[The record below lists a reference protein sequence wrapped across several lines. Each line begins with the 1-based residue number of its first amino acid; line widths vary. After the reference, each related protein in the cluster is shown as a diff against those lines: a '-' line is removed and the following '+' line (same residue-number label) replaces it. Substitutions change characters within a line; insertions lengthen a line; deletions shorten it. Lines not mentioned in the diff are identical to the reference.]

1 MEVKHQQQVLLLLLS
16 VSSTLLLINDHLII
30 LAYSINNNISL
41 RGCPETCGSVKI
53 PYPFGTKQ
61 GCYYNKN
68 FLLNCKQTN
77 PSHSPKLFFP
87 NSTFSTILH
96 ISIQP
101 SEILVKGKVSRDCYD
116 KSGKLIDK
124 QSKLRSLMQTKSNKF
139 PLSTRNK
146 FIGVG
151 CDTVATIGGNIR
163 GGSYVAGCVASC
175 YDIND
180 VVNSSCSGIG
190 CCETD
195 IPPGVSNV
203 VTHVQSLNNGNSTN
217 HSLVHHFNP
226 CGYSFVAENGSYNF
240 TTVDLKDLMKNKKKF
255 PRMVLDWAVGNLTC
269 EEAKLVNN
277 RSGNGYA
284 CVAEYSE
291 CVNSTN
297 GSGYQCKCLNG
308 YEGNPYLHHGCQD
321 INECERFYNICKERQ
336 CKNGPGT
343 YNCSCPHGY
352 TSTST
357 LLLNGS
363 SWIYWGAKKRK
374 LILLKQKFFQQNG
387 GFLLQ
392 QQLVS
397 NHLLGA
403 ETAVAKIFTA
413 NELEKATN
421 NFDQSRIIGQ
431 GSYGTVYKGVLT
443 DNKMIAIKKSKIGD
457 QSQIEQF
464 INEVIVLTQINHR
477 NVVKLLGCCLD
488 TEVPLL
494 VYEFITNGT
503 LYEHLHNTLGQHSSI
518 LSWEMRLKIA
528 IETAGAIAYLH
539 SSTSISIIHRDV
551 KTANILIDDNYIAK
565 VSDFGASRLVPID
578 KTQLTTLVQGTLG
591 YLDPEYFHT
600 SQLTEK
606 SDVYSFGVVLA
617 ELLTGQKA
625 LSFDR
630 SENERN
636 LALYFISSMEED
648 DLLRILDHNLIT
660 SVEDN
665 MEKIKVM
672 ANVAKGCLR
681 VRGEERPTMKE
692 VASELEGLI
701 ERELHP
707 WGEEDLNVEETE
719 YLLESSGL
727 CNMCTTE
734 IFNGCNIY
742 GGSFSNISVAR
753 MESLSNEIY
762 LESYGDGR

>member
-1 MEVKHQQQVLLLLLS
+1 
-16 VSSTLLLINDHLII
+16 
-30 LAYSINNNISL
+30 
-41 RGCPETCGSVKI
+41 
-53 PYPFGTKQ
+53 
-61 GCYYNKN
+61 
-68 FLLNCKQTN
+68 
-77 PSHSPKLFFP
+77 
-87 NSTFSTILH
+87 
-96 ISIQP
+96 
-101 SEILVKGKVSRDCYD
+101 
-116 KSGKLIDK
+116 
-124 QSKLRSLMQTKSNKF
+124 MQTKSNKF

-308 YEGNPYLHHGCQD
+308 YEGNPYLHHGCQ
-321 INECERFYNICKERQ
+321 
-336 CKNGPGT
+336 
-343 YNCSCPHGY
+343 
-352 TSTST
+352 
-357 LLLNGS
+357 
-363 SWIYWGAKKRK
+363 
-374 LILLKQKFFQQNG
+374 
-387 GFLLQ
+387 
-392 QQLVS
+392 
-397 NHLLGA
+397 GA

-727 CNMCTTE
+727 
-734 IFNGCNIY
+734 
-742 GGSFSNISVAR
+742 
-753 MESLSNEIY
+753 
-762 LESYGDGR
+762 

>member
-1 MEVKHQQQVLLLLLS
+1 
-16 VSSTLLLINDHLII
+16 
-30 LAYSINNNISL
+30 
-41 RGCPETCGSVKI
+41 
-53 PYPFGTKQ
+53 
-61 GCYYNKN
+61 
-68 FLLNCKQTN
+68 
-77 PSHSPKLFFP
+77 
-87 NSTFSTILH
+87 
-96 ISIQP
+96 
-101 SEILVKGKVSRDCYD
+101 
-116 KSGKLIDK
+116 
-124 QSKLRSLMQTKSNKF
+124 MQTKSNKF

-163 GGSYVAGCVASC
+163 GGSYVAGCAASC

-203 VTHVQSLNNGNSTN
+203 VITFVQSLNSTTN

-240 TTVDLKDLMKNKKKF
+240 TTVDLKDLMKKKKKF

-336 CKNGPGT
+336 CKNGRGT

-357 LLLNGS
+357 LLLNGTE
-363 SWIYWGAKKRK
+363 IFRCHPTYHFVAK
-374 LILLKQKFFQQNG
+374 LSLA
-387 GFLLQ
+387 
-392 QQLVS
+392 
-397 NHLLGA
+397 LGA

-477 NVVKLLGCCLD
+477 NVVKLLGCCLE

-494 VYEFITNGT
+494 VYEFITN
-503 LYEHLHNTLGQHSSI
+503 
-518 LSWEMRLKIA
+518 
-528 IETAGAIAYLH
+528 ETAGAIAYLH
-539 SSTSISIIHRDV
+539 SSTSISIIHRDI
-551 KTANILIDDNYIAK
+551 KSANILIDDNYIAK

-707 WGEEDLNVEETE
+707 WREEDLNVEETE

-727 CNMCTTE
+727 CNMGTTE
-734 IFNGCNIY
+734 KFNGCNIY